1 MLLESKGE
9 KESEDGRKS
18 MNHCSKFTMQTTNGN
33 KPIKTLVLFWFASWY
48 YIYMGAYKE
57 YLIEVLT
64 SITVR

>member
-33 KPIKTLVLFWFASWY
+33 KPIKTLVLF
-48 YIYMGAYKE
+48 
-57 YLIEVLT
+57 
-64 SITVR
+64 